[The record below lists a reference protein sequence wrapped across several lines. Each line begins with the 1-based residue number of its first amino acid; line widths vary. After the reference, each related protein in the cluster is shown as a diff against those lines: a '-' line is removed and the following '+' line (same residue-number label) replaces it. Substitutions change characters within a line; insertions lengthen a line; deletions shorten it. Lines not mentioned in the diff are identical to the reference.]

1 MRSVVWEGGNRKT
14 LSCLPCVCDNC
25 SIRTPLEWGSPIQGV
40 PSLIRSICHN
50 KSNWQSIKR
59 GLYICIYIYTYVF
72 IFLSLTD
79 EGENK
84 FEVIYASD
92 TVLVV
97 SVVNK
102 DKNKRCGEIQLAAIF
117 GTYDISYLHWH
128 GHETFPLSI
137 LLFRKSA
144 CGDSIHSSV
153 YKTCLFLFSELR
165 TLELNLPRKRSW

>member
-1 MRSVVWEGGNRKT
+1 M
-14 LSCLPCVCDNC
+14 
-25 SIRTPLEWGSPIQGV
+25 
-40 PSLIRSICHN
+40 
-50 KSNWQSIKR
+50 
-59 GLYICIYIYTYVF
+59 YIYIHVCIYL
-72 IFLSLTD
+72 LSLTD

-102 DKNKRCGEIQLAAIF
+102 DKNKKCGEIQLAAIF
-117 GTYDISYLHWH
+117 GTYDISYLHRH

-165 TLELNLPRKRSW
+165 TLELNLPIKRSWKGWEVSGHQTFLNNSHCWH

>member
-1 MRSVVWEGGNRKT
+1 M
-14 LSCLPCVCDNC
+14 
-25 SIRTPLEWGSPIQGV
+25 
-40 PSLIRSICHN
+40 
-50 KSNWQSIKR
+50 
-59 GLYICIYIYTYVF
+59 YIYIYTYVF

-117 GTYDISYLHWH
+117 GTYDISYLH
-128 GHETFPLSI
+128 
-137 LLFRKSA
+137 
-144 CGDSIHSSV
+144 
-153 YKTCLFLFSELR
+153 
-165 TLELNLPRKRSW
+165 